1 MVTVNKNSHCG
12 FCGSLYTTQDWPRY
26 CTACCET
33 TWRNPL
39 PVTAVMARVIYS
51 GDSSDDGLVI
61 IKRAIE
67 PHIGEWALPGG
78 YLDVGETWEQGA
90 LRELFEETGIDAR
103 KRTMDLEL
111 VELVTSPINGNLL
124 IFCTIGVLEN
134 ELPKFIDSPWE
145 GPCPYPEVSDVV
157 VAREPMNLA
166 FPTHTKNMQYF
177 FQGSKY

>member
-1 MVTVNKNSHCG
+1 MVAVNKNSHCG
-12 FCGSLYTTQDWPRY
+12 FCGSLYTNQKWPRW
-26 CTACCET
+26 CADCGEI

-78 YLDVGETWEQGA
+78 YLDVGETWQQGA

-103 KRTMDLEL
+103 DRVIDLEL
-111 VELVTSPINGNLL
+111 VEVVTSPINSNLL

-134 ELPKFIDSPWE
+134 EIPKFLASPWGE
-145 GPCPYPEVSDVV
+145 ESPYAEVSDVM

-166 FPTHTKNMQYF
+166 FPTHNKHMLQF
-177 FQGSKY
+177 FKGE